1 MTKNLGPI
9 FLGVSALLLA
19 GCAAPRLPP
28 DARGVSFPAP
38 ESSYLA
44 EGRPVNPETLRL
56 IQPGQTKSQLRQ
68 LLGNPHF
75 SEGIFF
81 VEDWNYLLNL
91 PRNPAGSRQ
100 CQLQIQ
106 FDEDG
111 KVKAS
116 YWRPDDCAREAAG
129 AAIPADAPISAAAPA
144 TALDVSLQRFLFP
157 FARSDVEALTDA
169 DRARL
174 GRLAAAL
181 GGDVEAVDKVEV
193 IGHADRIGSPARKHL
208 RSLDRARGIAAALQ
222 AGGVDPQR
230 IEILANSDAEPVS
243 DCSQSMPL
251 PALKACLA
259 PDRRVEVRIGP
270 AK

>member
-193 IGHADRIGSPARKHL
+193 IGSPARKHL